1 MIVSNSL
8 KDLPLSAGKTTFD
21 VADCN
26 SFKALRS
33 SLDRLS
39 LEGLEFRS
47 VRLTLARIVSASSFS
62 SSLTASSIAA
72 MISLFGSALEV
83 IQKLRSFATRSVSIW
98 VNCLE
103 DNPFNC

>member
-47 VRLTLARIVSASSFS
+47 VRLTLARIVSASSFFQVP
-62 SSLTASSIAA
+62 L
-72 MISLFGSALEV
+72 LHL
-83 IQKLRSFATRSVSIW
+83 
-98 VNCLE
+98 
-103 DNPFNC
+103 P